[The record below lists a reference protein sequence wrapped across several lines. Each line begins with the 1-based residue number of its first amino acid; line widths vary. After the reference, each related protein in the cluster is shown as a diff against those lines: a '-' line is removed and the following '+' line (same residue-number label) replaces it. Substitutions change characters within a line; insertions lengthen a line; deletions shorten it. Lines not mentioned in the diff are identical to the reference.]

1 MVGTVTGVRRTL
13 GAGMRRGRSSLGSV
27 RRKYRAGRRLLRELR
42 KLWRKELQWP
52 VPLRMR
58 RPAWWLRGFLS
69 RSSVLYDLDHN
80 DHGRYVSDLQRVFR
94 TKRMVNERL
103 QDVINNKFTTH
114 LLLRAM
120 DVRSPELLG
129 LYSRGAVHPFP
140 GDARI
145 DLETYLTSLPQG
157 ETVFFKVLAG
167 AEGKNIFALTRLDA
181 DSMRVNTDVVSMR
194 VALALMR
201 AQDRPFVIERGLEQ
215 HSVISGLYPGSV
227 NTVRALTMLDV
238 TNNNEPFIA
247 LAVQRIGC
255 RRSEPSDNWS
265 RGGLSARIDLDTGEL
280 TAATRLPDSNVK
292 EWFDVHP
299 DTGDQ
304 ISGVQLPYW
313 AETRELVL
321 HAANVLSFME
331 YVGWDIVIGPDG
343 PLVLEANIN
352 TGVNVLQSHQP
363 LFTDPRVRA
372 FYAER
377 GVRTELGDE
386 SAAEVVDEP
395 V

>member
-1 MVGTVTGVRRTL
+1 MVGTGTGVRRAGAAGLRRVRSFL
-13 GAGMRRGRSSLGSV
+13 GRM
-27 RRKYRAGRRLLRELR
+27 RRKYRAGRMLLRELR
-42 KLWRKELQWP
+42 KLLRKERQWP
-52 VPLRMR
+52 VALRMR
-58 RPAWWLRGFLS
+58 RPRWWLKGFLS

-80 DHGRYVSDLQRVFR
+80 EHGKYVSDLQRVFR
-94 TKRMVNERL
+94 TKRMVNPRL

-140 GDARI
+140 ADDQI
-145 DLETYLTSLPQG
+145 HLSTYLTSLPVG

-167 AEGKNIFALTRLDA
+167 AEGKNIFALTRTSADA
-181 DSMRVNTDVVSMR
+181 MRVNGEVLPIADAIGLLR
-194 VALALMR
+194 R
-201 AQDRPFVIERGLEQ
+201 QDRPFIIERGLEQ
-215 HSVISGLYPGSV
+215 HAAVSALFPSSV

-238 TNNNEPFIA
+238 NNNNEPFIA

-255 RRSEPSDNWS
+255 RRSAPSDNWS
-265 RGGLSARIDLDTGEL
+265 RGGLSARIDLDTGRL
-280 TAATRLPDSNVK
+280 TRATRLPDSNVK
-292 EWFDVHP
+292 EWFETHP
-299 DTGDQ
+299 DTGAQ
-304 ISGVQLPYW
+304 IAGVVLPHW
-313 AETRELVL
+313 EETRALIL
-321 HAANVLSFME
+321 HSARVLSFME

-372 FYAER
+372 FYAQR
-377 GVRTELGDE
+377 GVRTEL
-386 SAAEVVDEP
+386 SDEP
-395 V
+395 PPVAIEEPV